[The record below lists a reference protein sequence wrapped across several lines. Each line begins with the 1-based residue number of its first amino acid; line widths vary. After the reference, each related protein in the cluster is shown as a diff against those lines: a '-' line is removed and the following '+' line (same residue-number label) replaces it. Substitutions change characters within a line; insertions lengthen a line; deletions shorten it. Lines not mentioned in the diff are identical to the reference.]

1 MDFGETFQE
10 QSLEAKWR
18 ASKRFGFSIMES
30 ILEIALMMPA
40 GSRMIIKVLGASQLM
55 LNTFSPLMSS
65 YTRWAAYKMP
75 TASEASREWYLLLD
89 RKRERKQPI
98 VASRL

>member
-10 QSLEAKWR
+10 QSLEAKWW
-18 ASKRFGFSIMES
+18 ASKRFGFSIIMEL
-30 ILEIALMMPA
+30 ILEIALMMPV

-89 RKRERKQPI
+89 RKRERKNH
-98 VASRL
+98 